1 MNANQAR
8 SLASKQFEKSLAD
21 KLQKINN
28 QIESA
33 AKSGGF
39 SISVVHLDSVV
50 AAHLRTEGFKIR
62 NGEGDYRDQATST
75 ISWD

>member
-1 MNANQAR
+1 MNANQAKALSR
-8 SLASKQFEKSLAD
+8 ENSQSILD
-21 KLQKINN
+21 RKLEKINN

-39 SISVVHLDSVV
+39 SISVVHLDSDV
-50 AAHLRTEGFKIR
+50 AAHLRKEGFIIR
-62 NGEGDYRDQATST
+62 KGEGDYRDQATST